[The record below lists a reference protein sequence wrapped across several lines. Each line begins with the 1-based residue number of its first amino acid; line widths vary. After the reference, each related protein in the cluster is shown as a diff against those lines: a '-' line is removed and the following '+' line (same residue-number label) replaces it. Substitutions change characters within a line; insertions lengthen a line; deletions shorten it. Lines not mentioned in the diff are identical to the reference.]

1 MFVVVGENT
10 KSASKTA
17 GQSTKTTTD
26 SVKDDAL
33 DQHWVVKSLVL
44 SMSVWMVIAPVYA
57 QITPDAG
64 AKPAN
69 RPVIGVGTNNQ
80 GQKVPVVNI
89 QTPVNGISHN
99 IYSQMDV
106 LNNGVVLNNSRTG
119 ATSNLVGSVGANP
132 FLAKG
137 EARLILNE
145 VNSKAAT
152 RFEGNLEVAGQRA
165 DVIIANP
172 AGINIKGGGF
182 INANKAIFTTGKPQ
196 FNADGS
202 IKQFV
207 VDQGKVT
214 VSANTDPKLGL
225 GGNNNNANYVDIYAR
240 ALELNAQLR
249 ANQDINVITGS
260 NTISADLGE
269 IKSQTSKVAAPAL
282 AIDIKSLGGMY
293 ANNIYLIGNEKG
305 LGVSNAGTL
314 QAVNNIVV
322 TSAGK
327 IENNGIIS
335 STNKKGGV
343 ISLTTTE
350 SGKNSDI
357 NINGSVTGYG
367 LISADSGNDLNLNA
381 KNITINYDA
390 TTKNSADLI
399 VNAKG
404 KIDLATGTKI
414 SNLSNSSN
422 VYIDA
427 KNINFASN
435 SEVLSNHGS
444 ASINAKE
451 NLTAANT
458 ARLIAA
464 ADLNIE
470 ASKSLKLLGSTL
482 QATKGSINLQSV
494 SDATSMLQLD
504 KNTIRAG
511 KDLNIYG
518 TGNVSLKD
526 LNFYI
531 VDAKTSTKDINVYS
545 GKDLVWN
552 NAVKALPQIL
562 GKVQLEAKNGLDLTG
577 TTLHAT
583 DGITTLSDTLK
594 INKEI
599 KSNKGLDLTVKKD
612 MNLNAGSKLSATGDV
627 IVNSLQGNIQAESL
641 KVDTRGKLT
650 VVADKNINLIATQNN
665 VKNNNGIT
673 LKTTDKTVLNADQGI
688 VIGNAGDGKTVITSV
703 EMTAKSGEIQLLAK
717 NGIKLQANTD
727 VDLVK
732 DVASNKVIANKLNAK
747 SIVIENK
754 KENIDIKN
762 TDLVSTEGK
771 ISVNNTDGLLDIS
784 NGTLKSKGNTEL
796 YAKDHLGLHNVTV
809 NADQHIALN
818 SKRDIYLNASNTP
831 TGTVWGAGE
840 QTNLTAKGVLSL
852 TSAGNQLMQKSNL
865 KGGAVLLEANHIY
878 QKPSMVLNATGSD
891 LLKNDK
897 KLNSLNGDLTIQ
909 TRGANGLT
917 IDPKLM
923 TLSAVGDIELS
934 AKGGALTLVGYGGA
948 KGNGSEQVV
957 KLNTANGGISLDGT
971 KVDIQGSQLTAQ
983 KDIKI
988 VSTKDDVLISGIKN
1002 NGKNLNLNF
1011 YLDKYSRELNEVEEI
1026 RKNFYKEIAIA
1037 QSDIFDGMDVDDVGW
1052 EYARSVKDDFAEISK
1067 KYNMKVFLEV
1077 RSDNKPYDGQFYK
1090 IVIKEDYSNKIS
1102 NLIDEINFYK
1112 SEVNGYEHS
1121 SANITSNTGNINVTS
1136 AKGASISGSEL
1147 IAKAELVNIEAR
1159 APLAQSYTSTTQVGN
1174 QQAKNLGASIII
1186 DGTQDFYDKGNEN
1199 GDNYSFRTLINP
1211 TAIEG
1216 AKGVN
1221 IKAIGVG
1228 ASDNLVM
1235 QATMIKSQNGDVR
1248 IEANKNILFDAAI
1261 EQSYDLTTT
1270 TEKKKS
1276 WGGLKKKYIT
1286 TRNEDNDVDAASVD
1300 VQAKNIYI
1308 ESKEKN
1314 PNNSI
1319 DIYSGRF
1326 VADGGKVSI
1335 RSGGNLNFYTVEES
1349 SRSTTDVTK
1358 KSSFTGIKYNSSK
1371 TNSTRTQVSEIPAT
1385 LKADYIG
1392 TKSGFDTRLEGTEF
1406 EYLKGA
1412 TIEAGGKLELI
1423 AAKTTITDLLKK
1435 EKNSVVW
1442 QSMQDKGSITETAQ
1456 LPQFNGP
1463 VLPTFKATGGLSVQ
1477 IPVSEKDQNKVVLR
1491 NEILKLANQPGND
1504 YLKEL
1509 VNRKD
1514 VDWNTIILAQK
1525 DWDYKSQGLTGAGAA
1540 IIVIIVTIVT
1550 MGTGTAAAAGTA
1562 GAGAATGG
1570 TTVGLG
1576 ASMLGAAGVTT
1587 TTVGGVTTITGI
1599 STLGAMANAA
1609 ITSLATQASVGIIN
1623 NGGDI
1628 GKTLKDLGSKD
1639 SVKNLVASVA
1649 TAGLLSEVGTA
1660 LKLKPDSTLFQDK
1673 LIYNFTSS
1681 VGSTLV
1687 QTAVK
1692 GGSLEDNLKVALL
1705 AGLAGTL
1712 QGELAGKIGESLDK
1726 VDPSII
1732 EYAIHKIAHAAAGCA
1747 TGAIVKQCEA
1757 GAIGAAVGEIVAGMF
1772 DKPDDAASQAEKD
1785 AFNNKVLATVEI
1797 VSGTVAAYAGYDVHM
1812 AALSANM
1819 AVSNNYLTSDDYKAL
1834 KQEIAACK
1842 TDQCRS
1848 EKINSY
1854 KGRSKVNRA
1863 ALEKACKD
1871 AGSKACSNHLTQY
1884 LSGRETAKQLGLNFA
1899 NQNDFQYVHA
1909 GILDKAAGNQFARVS
1924 AAFRVDER
1932 VRHYCGSIRGAA
1944 CEQKLKAAD
1953 NAFKESVR
1961 RDLDIL
1967 MATPVIGNALSMGEA
1982 TKILL
1987 TGMDITGDNA
1997 SRWLAAAEIASVGF
2011 AKKGVL
2017 VWKGAG
2023 NVVGKT
2029 CSFRGDMEVKT
2040 LTGYRPI
2047 QSISQGDWVY
2057 SLDEVSGQSSYKQ
2070 VLAHYS
2076 NPYNETVYVSMKSQ
2090 NGDEQTV
2097 VSNKIHPYFTVP
2109 KNEAVSA
2116 SEGHIYKGAIEKGQ
2130 WVDAENLTSGDQLLD
2145 SNNQWQEI
2153 ISVTVKPEPIQAY
2166 NLTVDQTHTYFIKG
2180 LEKSNGVWVHNSC
2193 SNIDAK
2199 KFNGK
2204 ILGTDGV
2211 QTFST
2216 TVWKGNGKSRIDVE
2230 NPAPGKR
2237 AGQLHYQ
2244 DNVGNKYYYDPNTKV
2259 FFDQKTKTLAPKSVQ
2274 DLLKNKDFSKGI
2286 DKALKYLGVTK

>member
-1 MFVVVGENT
+1 MNKNLYRIIFSKARNMFIVVGENT
-10 KSASKTA
+10 KSASKSV
-17 GQSTKTTTD
+17 GQSGKTTID
-26 SVKDDAL
+26 NVKDDAL

-44 SMSVWMVIAPVYA
+44 SMSAWMAFAPAYA

-80 GQKVPVVNI
+80 GQKVPIVNI

-282 AIDIKSLGGMY
+282 AVDVKSLGGMY

-305 LGVSNAGTL
+305 LGVSNTGTL

-327 IENNGIIS
+327 IENSGAIS
-335 STNKKGGV
+335 STNKKGGL

-350 SGKNSDI
+350 TGKNSDI

-367 LISADSGNDLNLNA
+367 LISVDSGNDLNLKA

-414 SNLSNSSN
+414 SNLSTGGDL
-422 VYIDA
+422 YIDG
-427 KNINFASN
+427 KNINLAAN
-435 SEVLSNHGS
+435 SELLANRGN
-444 ASINAKE
+444 ASIRAGE

-464 ADLNIE
+464 DDLNIE
-470 ASKSLKLLGSTL
+470 ANKNLKLLGSTL
-482 QATKGSINLQSV
+482 QATKGSINIQSV
-494 SDATSMLQLD
+494 SDATSVLQLD

-577 TTLHAT
+577 TTIYAT
-583 DGITTLSDTLK
+583 NGITTLSDTLK
-594 INKEI
+594 LNKEI
-599 KSNKGLDLTVKKD
+599 KSDKGLDLTVRKD
-612 MNLNAGSKLSATGDV
+612 MNLNAGSKLSAKGDIV
-627 IVNSLQGNIQAESL
+627 VNSLEGNIQAESL

-650 VVADKNINLIATQNN
+650 VAADKNVNLVTTQKN
-665 VKNNNGIT
+665 VKSNDGIT

-688 VIGNAGDGKTVITSV
+688 VIGNADDGKIIITSA
-703 EMTAKSGEIQLLAK
+703 EMTAKNGEIQLLAK
-717 NGIKLQANTD
+717 NGITLQANTD
-727 VDLVK
+727 VELVK
-732 DVASNKVIANKLNAK
+732 DAAFNKVIANKLNAK
-747 SIVIENK
+747 SIIIENK

-762 TDLVSTEGK
+762 TDLVSTTAK
-771 ISVNNTDGLLDIS
+771 ISVNSAAGLLDIS
-784 NGTLKSKGNTEL
+784 NSSLKSKGNSEL

-818 SKRDIYLNASNTP
+818 SKRDIYLNASNTA
-831 TGTVWGAGE
+831 TGTVWGTGE

-865 KGGAVLLEANHIY
+865 KGGAVLLEANHLY
-878 QKPSMVLNATGSD
+878 QKPGVVLNATGSD
-891 LLKNDK
+891 LLKNNK

-923 TLSAVGDIELS
+923 TISAVGDIELS

-971 KVDIQGSQLTAQ
+971 KVNIQGSQLIAN
-983 KDIKI
+983 KDINIISSKE
-988 VSTKDDVLISGIKN
+988 DVLIDGVKN
-1002 NGKNLNLNF
+1002 TFN
-1011 YLDKYSRELNEVEEI
+1011 
-1026 RKNFYKEIAIA
+1026 
-1037 QSDIFDGMDVDDVGW
+1037 
-1052 EYARSVKDDFAEISK
+1052 
-1067 KYNMKVFLEV
+1067 
-1077 RSDNKPYDGQFYK
+1077 NK
-1090 IVIKEDYSNKIS
+1090 VIKEKVDSLTFETKKLQEEQNAFLNDKTYKFIMDNYGTWKEGEIDPAILYNAKTDLEGKYNVKVYIDKQYNQWRKETRYFVDFVNKYP
-1102 NLIDEINFYK
+1102 NLIKELDAESAFYNQ
-1112 SEVNGYEHS
+1112 SLSGYTHS
-1121 SANITSNTGNINVTS
+1121 SIKVLSDIGNINITSL
-1136 AKGASISGSEL
+1136 KGTSISGSEL
-1147 IAKAELVNIEAR
+1147 IAKAGLVNIEAR
-1159 APLAQSYTSTTQVGN
+1159 APLAQNYTSTTQVGN
-1174 QQAKNLGASIII
+1174 NQAKTLGASIII

-1199 GDNYSFRTLINP
+1199 GDYYSFRTLVNP
-1211 TAIEG
+1211 TVIQG
-1216 AKGVN
+1216 AKGIN

-1235 QATMIKSQNGDVR
+1235 QAVAISSQGDVR
-1248 IEANKNILFDAAI
+1248 VEANKSILFDAAI

-1286 TRNEDNDVDAASVD
+1286 TRNENNDVDAASVNI
-1300 VQAKNIYI
+1300 QAKNIFI

-1314 PNNSI
+1314 ANNSI
-1319 DIYSGRF
+1319 DIYSGKF
-1326 VADGGKVSI
+1326 VAEGGKVSI

-1349 SRSTTDVTK
+1349 SSSKTDVTK
-1358 KSSFTGIKYNSSK
+1358 KSSFAGIKYNTSK

-1463 VLPTFKATGGLSVQ
+1463 VLPTFKAAGGLSVQ
-1477 IPVSEKDQNKVVLR
+1477 IPISEKDQNKVVLR
-1491 NEILKLANQPGND
+1491 DEILKLANQPGNA

-1514 VDWNTIILAQK
+1514 IDWNTIILAQK

-1550 MGTGTAAAAGTA
+1550 MGTGTAAAGAA

-1576 ASMLGAAGVTT
+1576 ASMLGAAGITT
-1587 TTVGGVTTITGI
+1587 TTVGGVTTVTA

-1609 ITSLATQASVGIIN
+1609 ITSLATQASVGLIN
-1623 NGGDI
+1623 NGGDV

-1692 GGSLEDNLKVALL
+1692 GGNLEDNLKVALL

-1712 QGELAGKIGESLDK
+1712 QGELAGQIGESLDK

-1757 GAIGAAVGEIVAGMF
+1757 GAIGAAVGEIVAELMI
-1772 DKPDDAASQAEKD
+1772 PDGKTSLDLTDTERTNIKD
-1785 AFNNKVLATVEI
+1785 TSRLVAGVT
-1797 VSGTVAAYAGYDVHM
+1797 AAYAGYDVNM
-1812 AALSANM
+1812 AANSANI
-1819 AVSNNYLTSDDYKAL
+1819 AVENNSLAKLGTTGGKAAYRVAKRITDMPKELRAKLEAKDVIKMFKDEGVQGIIDIGDNIKVLISPTSSPGDRALAAIDLVIGIDLKAGKKVDAL
-1834 KQEIAACK
+1834 KV
-1842 TDQCRS
+1842 D
-1848 EKINSY
+1848 EKIIKKNFNQVPKFQGASSITLARLDNILSTSTNTTSG
-1854 KGRSKVNRA
+1854 KGVLNY
-1863 ALEKACKD
+1863 
-1871 AGSKACSNHLTQY
+1871 TQ
-1884 LSGRETAKQLGLNFA
+1884 
-1899 NQNDFQYVHA
+1899 
-1909 GILDKAAGNQFARVS
+1909 
-1924 AAFRVDER
+1924 
-1932 VRHYCGSIRGAA
+1932 
-1944 CEQKLKAAD
+1944 
-1953 NAFKESVR
+1953 
-1961 RDLDIL
+1961 
-1967 MATPVIGNALSMGEA
+1967 
-1982 TKILL
+1982 
-1987 TGMDITGDNA
+1987 NA
-1997 SRWLAAAEIASVGF
+1997 SRSRLADYKLLTVG
-2011 AKKGVL
+2011 
-2017 VWKGAG
+2017 
-2023 NVVGKT
+2023 GKT
-2029 CSFRGDMEVKT
+2029 VKDTETFKMAILQDGTKVIFRPSTTGPKT
-2040 LTGYRPI
+2040 IEI
-2047 QSISQGDWVY
+2047 Q
-2057 SLDEVSGQSSYKQ
+2057 
-2070 VLAHYS
+2070 
-2076 NPYNETVYVSMKSQ
+2076 
-2090 NGDEQTV
+2090 
-2097 VSNKIHPYFTVP
+2097 
-2109 KNEAVSA
+2109 
-2116 SEGHIYKGAIEKGQ
+2116 
-2130 WVDAENLTSGDQLLD
+2130 
-2145 SNNQWQEI
+2145 
-2153 ISVTVKPEPIQAY
+2153 
-2166 NLTVDQTHTYFIKG
+2166 
-2180 LEKSNGVWVHNSC
+2180 KSNG
-2193 SNIDAK
+2193 
-2199 KFNGK
+2199 
-2204 ILGTDGV
+2204 
-2211 QTFST
+2211 Q
-2216 TVWKGNGKSRIDVE
+2216 
-2230 NPAPGKR
+2230 
-2237 AGQLHYQ
+2237 
-2244 DNVGNKYYYDPNTKV
+2244 KV
-2259 FFDQKTKTLAPKSVQ
+2259 MEIRYEK
-2274 DLLKNKDFSKGI
+2274 
-2286 DKALKYLGVTK
+2286 